1 MNFHRKAY
9 SAGRT
14 FGRSTGDCTT
24 GAPSAASKEARSGR
38 RSGPVI
44 SFMLSVRHR
53 LRTSRGAG
61 VERPVSTRTASRAA
75 LPFCLRRLPLLL
87 RDLLAVDLHPGHRLV
102 ARAARRAAGTP
113 GFGLPVRYHEETH
126 GAFLHQAGDLLGA
139 KDRVVAF
146 EAGEVDHFLVGVQ
159 DNRGRAHSAVGS
171 D

>member
-1 MNFHRKAY
+1 MNFHRKTY
-9 SAGRT
+9 STGRP
-14 FGRSTGDCTT
+14 FGRGTGDYVT
-24 GAPSAASKEARSGR
+24 GAPSAASKRARPSIRPGY
-38 RSGPVI
+38 
-44 SFMLSVRHR
+44 LLHACVRHR
-53 LRTSRGAG
+53 LCTSRGAG
-61 VERPVSTRTASRAA
+61 VERPVSTRTAARAA

-87 RDLLAVDLHPGHRLV
+87 RDLLAVILNPGHRLV

>member
-61 VERPVSTRTASRAA
+61 VERPVSTRTAS
-75 LPFCLRRLPLLL
+75 PFCLRRLPLLL
-87 RDLLAVDLHPGHRLV
+87 RDLLAVVLHPGHRLV

>member
-9 SAGRT
+9 STGRP
-14 FGRSTGDCTT
+14 FGRSTGDYVT
-24 GAPSAASKEARSGR
+24 GAPSAASKMVRPSIRPGYLLHAC
-38 RSGPVI
+38 
-44 SFMLSVRHR
+44 VRHR

-61 VERPVSTRTASRAA
+61 VERPGSTRTAARAA

-87 RDLLAVDLHPGHRLV
+87 RDLLAVILNPGHRFV
-102 ARAARRAAGTP
+102 ARAARRSGTP
-113 GFGLPVRYHEETH
+113 GLGLPVRYHEEAY
-126 GAFLHQAGDLLGA
+126 GAFVHQAGDLLGA

-146 EAGEVDHFLVGVQ
+146 EAGKVDHFLVGVQ